1 MGEIRPK
8 IIVGTLEPYTIDDIT
23 DLLVRT
29 SGFSREKVL
38 EIQAENDAEWRE
50 KYGATAAE
58 MLEQKRNRTGNE

>member
-8 IIVGTLEPYTIDDIT
+8 ITVGTLEPYTIDDIT

-38 EIQAENDAEWRE
+38 AIQAENDREWKKR
-50 KYGATAAE
+50 YGMTADE
-58 MLEQKRNRTGNE
+58 MMEAKDIEE